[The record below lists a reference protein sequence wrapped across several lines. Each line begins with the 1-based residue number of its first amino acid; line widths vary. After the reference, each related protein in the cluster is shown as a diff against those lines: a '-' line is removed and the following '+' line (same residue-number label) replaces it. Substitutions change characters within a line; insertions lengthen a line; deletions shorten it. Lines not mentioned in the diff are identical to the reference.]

1 MNDKKVERS
10 RYDDRALKLLSKG
23 SFDKDTGSSSY
34 SLPIRTPYL
43 RYEEMHIEFIDN
55 NDNVLEIG
63 AGTGIHTH
71 SLLET
76 GAFVVATD
84 ISTNSLQIIKK
95 KYKEYSDK
103 LSTKVADMESLPF
116 DNETFDVVCS
126 AGSLSYGDNQ
136 IVMNEIHRVLKPG
149 GKLLTL
155 EGNQEGVDELNQFR
169 EAYGLKPIPV
179 RWHNRFLKNEEY
191 ISFMKEN
198 GMKLVDEG
206 GLGTYFFLTRGVRG
220 IYEEN
225 PTWQSDF
232 NKIANQ
238 KEMAD
243 LLGFGHKFSRVK
255 LWVFQK

>member
-1 MNDKKVERS
+1 MNDKKVERN

-84 ISTNSLQIIKK
+84 ISPNSVQIIKK
-95 KYKEYSDK
+95 KYKKYSDK
-103 LSTKVADMESLPF
+103 LIAKVADMELLPF
-116 DNETFDVVCS
+116 GNETFDVVCS

-149 GKLLTL
+149 GKLIIVDSLHENPLYIINRWMGYYRGTRSLSTLRRMPTLKLIKEYGDKFNIKKLDFFISLTWLSPILTL
-155 EGNQEGVDELNQFR
+155 
-169 EAYGLKPIPV
+169 
-179 RWHNRFLKNEEY
+179 FLK
-191 ISFMKEN
+191 KE
-198 GMKLVDEG
+198 LVGRIFDRFDT
-206 GLGTYFFLTRGVRG
+206 LINVKRSAF
-220 IYEEN
+220 
-225 PTWQSDF
+225 
-232 NKIANQ
+232 
-238 KEMAD
+238 
-243 LLGFGHKFSRVK
+243 KFVV
-255 LWVFQK
+255 VFIKK

>member
-1 MNDKKVERS
+1 MNDKKVERN

-84 ISTNSLQIIKK
+84 ISPNSVQIIKK
-95 KYKEYSDK
+95 KYKKYSDK
-103 LSTKVADMESLPF
+103 LIAKVADMELLPF
-116 DNETFDVVCS
+116 GNETFDVVCS

-149 GKLLTL
+149 GKLIIVDSLHENPLYIINRWMGYYRGTRSLSTLRRMPTLKLIKEYGDKFNIKKLDFFGSLTWLSPILTL
-155 EGNQEGVDELNQFR
+155 
-169 EAYGLKPIPV
+169 
-179 RWHNRFLKNEEY
+179 FLK
-191 ISFMKEN
+191 KE
-198 GMKLVDEG
+198 LVGRIFDRFDT
-206 GLGTYFFLTRGVRG
+206 LINVKRSAF
-220 IYEEN
+220 
-225 PTWQSDF
+225 
-232 NKIANQ
+232 
-238 KEMAD
+238 
-243 LLGFGHKFSRVK
+243 KFVV
-255 LWVFQK
+255 VFIKK

>member
-84 ISTNSLQIIKK
+84 ISPNSVQIIKK

-103 LSTKVADMESLPF
+103 LIAKVADMELLPF

-149 GKLLTL
+149 GKLIIVDSLHENPLYIINRWMGYYRGTRSLSTLRRMPTLKLIKEYGDKFNIKKLDFFGSLTWLSPILTL
-155 EGNQEGVDELNQFR
+155 
-169 EAYGLKPIPV
+169 
-179 RWHNRFLKNEEY
+179 FLK
-191 ISFMKEN
+191 KE
-198 GMKLVDEG
+198 LVGRIFDRFDT
-206 GLGTYFFLTRGVRG
+206 LINVKRSAF
-220 IYEEN
+220 
-225 PTWQSDF
+225 
-232 NKIANQ
+232 
-238 KEMAD
+238 
-243 LLGFGHKFSRVK
+243 KFVV
-255 LWVFQK
+255 VFIKK